1 MEITAEDVHKLIVN
15 TDDIKVKKTKIR
27 SERQKEN
34 DIKLKERLT
43 EYHRKKRELKNN
55 SVEIAL
61 IHIDDSLIELQE
73 MKEDVEI
80 TKTKRGRLKKHLHPA
95 AEAISCSV

>member
-34 DIKLKERLT
+34 DIK
-43 EYHRKKRELKNN
+43 
-55 SVEIAL
+55 
-61 IHIDDSLIELQE
+61 
-73 MKEDVEI
+73 
-80 TKTKRGRLKKHLHPA
+80 
-95 AEAISCSV
+95 

>member
-1 MEITAEDVHKLIVN
+1 MEITAEDVNQLIVN
-15 TDDIKVKKTKIR
+15 IDDIKVKKTKIR

-61 IHIDDSLIELQE
+61 KRIDDSLKELQDI
-73 MKEDVEI
+73 KEDVEI
-80 TKTKRGRLKKHLHPA
+80 SKTKRGRPKKHLHPA
-95 AEAISCSV
+95 TETISCSV